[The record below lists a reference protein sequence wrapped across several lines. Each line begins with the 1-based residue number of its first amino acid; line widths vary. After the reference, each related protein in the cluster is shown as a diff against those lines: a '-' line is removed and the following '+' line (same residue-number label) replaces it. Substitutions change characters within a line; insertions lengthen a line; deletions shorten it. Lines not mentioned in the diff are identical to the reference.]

1 MRCSLNI
8 IVEQVEILYCFSF
21 YVAFA
26 RNMYVDGIDSQ
37 LIGSCAVHVTSKISI
52 EDQQYFSWKE
62 HVEIGKRANFES
74 NRLKGVEVTK
84 FSKISH
90 AELYIYIF

>member
-1 MRCSLNI
+1 M
-8 IVEQVEILYCFSF
+8 LYCFSF
-21 YVAFA
+21 YIAFA

-37 LIGSCAVHVTSKISI
+37 VTGSCAVHVTSKISI

-62 HVEIGKRANFES
+62 HVEIGNRANFES
-74 NRLKGVEVTK
+74 NSLKGVEVTNV
-84 FSKISH
+84 SKIFH